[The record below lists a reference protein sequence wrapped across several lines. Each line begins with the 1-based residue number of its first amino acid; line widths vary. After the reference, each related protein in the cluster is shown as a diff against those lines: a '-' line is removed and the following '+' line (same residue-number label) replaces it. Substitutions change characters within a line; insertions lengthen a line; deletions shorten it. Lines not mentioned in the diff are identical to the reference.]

1 MKLRILSIIAI
12 LAALIFVFAVSA
24 YAEEAVPENYVDTN
38 DGYIIYTDDQYK
50 EVILGVYEGT
60 LANKKIILGCDISVT
75 LDLYMEKPC
84 DITIDLNGHTYTN
97 NYRPVKAGDFD
108 LRHKDAIIRI
118 SNGNMVSNFC
128 VFIFQKNS
136 DEAYKDVDNMGQ
148 VYLENV
154 NISCQEEIVYNYGG
168 HGGVL
173 SFKNCNLDVRGENYS
188 VMGLGNCQTGEGTLY
203 QIDGGSYDGLQIH
216 CAKPGSYIK
225 NCTVYNRNLNIDSW
239 HGHSESGGDV
249 SVEVRNVVIEIEIYL
264 NDALVDPILYDCTFP
279 KVNLSNKSN
288 AMIVS
293 YTSPNCTEAGTMTT
307 YHHLTEVTVDGE
319 YPILNP
325 ALGHNLD
332 IDNFNDIVYT
342 SFNQKGKYVADCKN
356 CDATNVEQTE
366 ASAPALFEGIKY
378 SAPEGAKG
386 ELVISFDLNVDAI
399 SDYKSVAGDKF
410 KFGVFATAKSVIGS
424 REMFDEVGAAIS
436 GIMNVELTENN
447 YTGFDLRIKGFRTD
461 AHMSAKLAFGL
472 YALEL
477 DDDVASV
484 SYIQCG
490 TPVGDDKYAFVSYN
504 EVISLLS

>member
-1 MKLRILSIIAI
+1 MKLRILSFIAI

-60 LANKKIILGCDISVT
+60 LDNKKIIFGCDITVT

-97 NYRPVKAGDFD
+97 NYRPVKVGDFD

-128 VFIFQKNS
+128 VFVFQKNS

-188 VMGLGNCQTGEGTLY
+188 VMGLGNCQTGKGTLY

-216 CAKPGSYIK
+216 CAKPGSYVK

-239 HGHSESGGDV
+239 HGHSESGSDV
-249 SVEVRNVVIEIEIYL
+249 SVEVRNVVIEIEVYL
-264 NDALVDPILYDCTFP
+264 NDALVDPMLYDCTFP

-288 AMIVS
+288 AVIIS
-293 YTSPNCTEAGTMTT
+293 YTSPTCTEPGTMTT
-307 YHHLTEVTVDGE
+307 YHHLQQRILHHRFLRAAILIMQHSGYHISAKRITRTFVTEEISVTAGPV
-319 YPILNP
+319 
-325 ALGHNLD
+325 
-332 IDNFNDIVYT
+332 
-342 SFNQKGKYVADCKN
+342 KGAAVSCKN
-356 CDATNVEQTE
+356 YRADAEIDRNVVILRLTHTE
-366 ASAPALFEGIKY
+366 YTAYRVTAITLGKIK
-378 SAPEGAKG
+378 A
-386 ELVISFDLNVDAI
+386 V
-399 SDYKSVAGDKF
+399 
-410 KFGVFATAKSVIGS
+410 
-424 REMFDEVGAAIS
+424 
-436 GIMNVELTENN
+436 
-447 YTGFDLRIKGFRTD
+447 
-461 AHMSAKLAFGL
+461 
-472 YALEL
+472 
-477 DDDVASV
+477 
-484 SYIQCG
+484 
-490 TPVGDDKYAFVSYN
+490 
-504 EVISLLS
+504 